1 MEKKD
6 WDRAGYRH
14 VFIRR
19 AWIIGST
26 NAVYVPIAKSASTTM
41 RHVLPDDF
49 IAELRRSER
58 YQDFKK
64 GYSGDINLDDDDMLI
79 HFYTPRGVSSVFD
92 SMATLD
98 ELVSGSRRF
107 FTVVRHPLKRFL
119 SAWRDKIVSSGNT
132 SLKYAL
138 QRFYNREEGASFSID
153 DLIVYASEAPLQNMD
168 IHILPQWSCCG
179 AGRIPFEMIGKVEN
193 LRQDVEAFEEAGL
206 IPKGSVDHLGISNA
220 SGNSAAGSAGFDS
233 LTQAQMSTLTAIY
246 ERDFEMFDY

>member
-1 MEKKD
+1 
-6 WDRAGYRH
+6 
-14 VFIRR
+14 
-19 AWIIGST
+19 
-26 NAVYVPIAKSASTTM
+26 M
-41 RHVLPDDF
+41 RHVLQGDKPSDDF

-119 SAWRDKIVSSGNT
+119 SAWRDKVVLSGDT

-138 QRFYNREEGASFSID
+138 QRFYNREKGVSFSID

-168 IHILPQWSCCG
+168 IHVLPQWSCCG

-206 IPKGSVDHLGISNA
+206 IPKGSVDRLRITNT

-233 LTQAQMSTLTAIY
+233 LTQAQISTLTAIY